1 MQRAKNADE
10 LPCRLMVGT
19 RTKKMTKKYYKLTD
33 ANMRTHNEF
42 QWELGKWAEA
52 SGEGELCGSGWIHC
66 YHHPLLA
73 VLLNPIHAN
82 FKTLRLFEA
91 EVSGKSLD
99 DHGLKIGWQKV
110 RLLEEISIPKIT
122 KEQKIRFGIF
132 CALRVYKEKSFV
144 AWAKRW
150 LSGKDISKSAA
161 WVAWTAWATWAAG
174 ATWATWAAVGAT
186 WAAAGWATAEA
197 VAKAAEA
204 AEVAKAVAGKKI
216 NLIAIAKKACIH
228 EGKGK

>member
-1 MQRAKNADE
+1 MS
-10 LPCRLMVGT
+10 
-19 RTKKMTKKYYKLTD
+19 KKYYKLTD
-33 ANMRTHNEF
+33 KNMRTYNEF
-42 QWELGKWAEA
+42 QWELGKWVET
-52 SGEGELCGSGWIHC
+52 SGEGKLCGPGWIHC

-99 DHGLKIGWQKV
+99 DRGLKIGWQKV

-122 KEQKIRFGIF
+122 KKQKIRFGIF
-132 CALRVYKEKSFV
+132 CALQVYKEKSFI

-161 WVAWTAWATWAAG
+161 LAVAW
-174 ATWATWAAVGAT
+174 
-186 WAAAGWATAEA
+186 
-197 VAKAAEA
+197 AAEA
-204 AEVAKAVAGKKI
+204 AARAGAWAARSAAEAARAAAEVVWSPAWMARAAAEAARSVARSAAEKKI

-228 EGKGK
+228 GGKGR